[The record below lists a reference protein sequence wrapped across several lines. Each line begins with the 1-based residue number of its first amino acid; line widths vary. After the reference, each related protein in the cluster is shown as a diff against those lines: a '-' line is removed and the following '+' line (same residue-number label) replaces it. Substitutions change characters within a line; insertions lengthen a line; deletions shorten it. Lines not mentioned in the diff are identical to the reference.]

1 MNLME
6 LFVKIG
12 ADTSGLDS
20 GMNQAESKA
29 GAFAKKLGSGLKTA
43 AKVGAAAVA
52 AASAAVVSLTKNAVE
67 NYAEYEQLVGGV
79 ETLFKDSADTVMK
92 YAENA
97 YKTAGLSA
105 NQYME
110 TVTSFSASLLQS
122 LDGDTEL
129 AAKYADEA
137 ITDMSDNAN
146 KMGTS
151 MEAIQNAY
159 QGFAKQNYTMLDNL
173 KLGYGGTKEEMERL
187 LRDAEKM
194 EGYVEGSF
202 DLSNYAD
209 IVDAIHIVQEN
220 MGITGTTAKEASS
233 TISGSIGMLK
243 SSWQNLVTGIA
254 DPNADLGT
262 LIGNVVDSAETAA
275 GNLIPVVE
283 KALTGVATL
292 VERLAPIIADK
303 LPALVTELVPPLLSA
318 ATQLL
323 NALIVAAPSL
333 LSVIVDQ
340 IPLLFEMI
348 VPTFVSMLPQ
358 IIDLGLDLVLALADG
373 IIDALPE
380 LIPALVDVIL
390 TIVDKLTDPDTIIK
404 LVDAALQIVIALA
417 EGLINALPKLIEKLP
432 IIIMNVVTT
441 LVNLAP
447 KLLEAA
453 FELISTL
460 ATGLIEYA
468 PNVLFAVTELF
479 DKIKDGFMEKIGEAA
494 QWGKDM
500 IDNFIGGI
508 KDKIGNVKDAIS
520 NVGQSIKDRLHFS
533 EPDEGPLSDFHTYA
547 PDMMDLFIK
556 GIADNED
563 RLKNQIERTF
573 DFGNVIESVG
583 TSAVQVQPAMTSG
596 GTSMNQLDNITLV
609 FPIYLGGD
617 KIDEKIINAIDAY
630 NFKSGGRA

>member
-1 MNLME
+1 ME

-29 GAFAKKLGSGLKTA
+29 GSFAKKLGGGLKTA

-52 AASAAVVSLTKNAVE
+52 AASAAVVSLTKDAVE

-79 ETLFKDSADTVMK
+79 ETLFKDSADTVMS

-122 LDGDTEL
+122 LGGDTEK
-129 AAKYADEA
+129 AANVADMA
-137 ITDMSDNAN
+137 ITDMADNAN

-173 KLGYGGTKEEMERL
+173 KLGYGGTKSEMERL
-187 LRDAEKM
+187 LADATA
-194 EGYVEGSF
+194 
-202 DLSNYAD
+202 LSGIEYNIDNLNDVYE
-209 IVDAIHIVQEN
+209 AIHVVQTEL
-220 MGITGTTAKEASS
+220 GITGTTAKEASS
-233 TISGSIGMLK
+233 TISGSLGMLE

-254 DPNADLGT
+254 DPNADLGK
-262 LIGNVVDSAETAA
+262 LIDNLVDSAGTAA
-275 GNLIPVVE
+275 ENLIPVIE
-283 KALTGVATL
+283 KALTGIVNL
-292 VERLAPIIADK
+292 IDKLAPVIIEK
-303 LPALVTELVPPLLSA
+303 LPALVG
-318 ATQLL
+318 QLL
-323 NALIVAAPSL
+323 PMLLNSAVKLVEAIVAALPEL
-333 LSVIVDQ
+333 LQMLVDQ
-340 IPLLFEMI
+340 LPMIMDMLVSTIVNLL
-348 VPTFVSMLPQ
+348 PML
-358 IIDLGLDLVLALADG
+358 IDLALQLILTLADG
-373 IIDALPE
+373 IVQALPE

-390 TIVDKLTDPDTIIK
+390 TIVEKLTDPDTLMK
-404 LVDAALQIVIALA
+404 LVDAALQIIISLA
-417 EGLINALPKLIEKLP
+417 VGLVKAIPQLLAKLP
-432 IIIMNVVTT
+432 IIIINIVET
-441 LVNLAP
+441 LIQLAP

-453 FELISTL
+453 FELIATL
-460 ATGLIEYA
+460 ATGLIDSV
-468 PNVLFAVTELF
+468 PNAVSAVTEVF
-479 DKIKDGFMEKIGEAA
+479 TKIKEIFLGKIGEAA

-508 KDKIGNVKDAIS
+508 KDKIGNVKDVIS

-573 DFGNVIESVG
+573 DFGNVIDSVG
-583 TSAVQVQPAMTSG
+583 ASTVQVQPAMASG
-596 GTSMNQLDNITLV
+596 GTSMNQLERITLV